1 MSRTTNGW
9 STIIGYAI
17 IVLVMVAGFAY
28 VDGQRE
34 ASTQDGRFI
43 LCSGIVAN
51 TGNVARDDP
60 QVIALCRE
68 VGVNRADYPATAV
81 P

>member
-1 MSRTTNGW
+1 MSRYTQGW
-9 STIIGYAI
+9 SVILGYAI

-34 ASTQDGRFI
+34 ESTTEGRFI
-43 LCSGIVAN
+43 LCSGIIAN

-60 QVIALCRE
+60 AVVQLCRE
-68 VGVNRADYPATAV
+68 VGVNRADYPATVA
-81 P
+81 